1 MIPAA
6 ASAEVKRKA
15 EAAASAAEVS
25 GPSSAASTA
34 RSAAST
40 ARSAANSAGGYR
52 GDPDIVYSDGVQ
64 AAGENNDNATD
75 PRRSKSCA
83 IQ

>member
-25 GPSSAASTA
+25 GPS
-34 RSAAST
+34 SAAST